1 MSEIV
6 YKNSNGRFAEAT
18 VYNGIVYVA
27 GQVGNTREA
36 DVTTQ
41 TKEVLEKI
49 DCILAENGS
58 DKEHVLM
65 ATVVLKDM
73 STEWLDQVIGGN
85 KSYSNIEEGELF
97 LIFNSLYIAKMYN
110 KSYIDKII
118 KKLTLGKVSI

>member
-49 DCILAENGS
+49 DRILAENGS

-73 STEWLDQVIGGN
+73 STVNEMNAVWDAWVV
-85 KSYSNIEEGELF
+85 KDREPARMCHEG
-97 LIFNSLYIAKMYN
+97 
-110 KSYIDKII
+110 
-118 KKLTLGKVSI
+118 KLVSPDWKVEIYLTAVVK